1 MCENDKRG
9 TITVANPAHLPGSP
23 GRPEKVPMPAR
34 VLVVDDEPA
43 ICSLLES
50 ELGRREI
57 EVETTGN
64 PEQALER
71 LKENPVDVVLT
82 DIQMPEMDG
91 LTLLRRIKTVRP
103 NCEVIVMTAF
113 ASVETAREALKCG
126 AVDYL
131 TKPFSVRREVIPL
144 LEALLEIPADT
155 EVPAPSQ
162 VLAADVSDEDPFKGI
177 VGRGGALQ
185 ELLKKIQK
193 VAPSEVPVL
202 LHGQSGSGKEVMACA
217 IHRLSKR
224 SAGPLVKINCAA
236 LPETL
241 LESTLFG
248 HVRGA
253 FTGATSDREGLFQ
266 AADGG
271 TLFLDEIGE
280 ISTSFQPKLLRV
292 LQDGEFRRV
301 GEARKVLR
309 VDVRVVAATNRD
321 LEQAMRDGAFR
332 ADLFYRLNVVPLV
345 VPSLTERREDLPELI
360 EHFLREFAED
370 RALQFS
376 SRALE
381 TLESYHWPGNVR
393 ELANAVQQGVLL
405 RDGEQIEVWDLPAA
419 IQQGAPRESVA
430 PELDPRPSGDSLE
443 SVEIRCIRQAL
454 HKTGGN
460 RTRAAQLLGLTR
472 RALGY
477 RIQKYG
483 LEPSNRSIPAN
494 S

>member
-1 MCENDKRG
+1 
-9 TITVANPAHLPGSP
+9 
-23 GRPEKVPMPAR
+23 
-34 VLVVDDEPA
+34 
-43 ICSLLES
+43 
-50 ELGRREI
+50 
-57 EVETTGN
+57 
-64 PEQALER
+64 
-71 LKENPVDVVLT
+71 
-82 DIQMPEMDG
+82 
-91 LTLLRRIKTVRP
+91 
-103 NCEVIVMTAF
+103 
-113 ASVETAREALKCG
+113 
-126 AVDYL
+126 
-131 TKPFSVRREVIPL
+131 
-144 LEALLEIPADT
+144 
-155 EVPAPSQ
+155 
-162 VLAADVSDEDPFKGI
+162 FKGI
-177 VGRGGALQ
+177 VGRGEALQ
-185 ELLKKIQK
+185 ELLKKIRK

-202 LHGQSGSGKEVMACA
+202 LRGQSGSGKEVMACA

-224 SAGPLVKINCAA
+224 SAGPMVKINCAA

-309 VDVRVVAATNRD
+309 ADVRVVAATNRD

-332 ADLFYRLNVVPLV
+332 ADLFYRLNVVPLI
-345 VPSLTERREDLPELI
+345 VPSLRERHEDLPQLI

-370 RALQFS
+370 RLLQFS
-376 SRALE
+376 PHALE
-381 TLESYHWPGNVR
+381 TLEGYHWPGNVR

-419 IQQGAPRESVA
+419 IQQTAPGEPVA
-430 PELDPRPSGDSLE
+430 PEIEPRPVGDSLE

-483 LEPSNRSIPAN
+483 LEPPNRSLPAN

>member
-1 MCENDKRG
+1 M
-9 TITVANPAHLPGSP
+9 S
-23 GRPEKVPMPAR
+23 AR

-50 ELGRREI
+50 ELGRRDI
-57 EVETTGN
+57 EVETTSN
-64 PEQALER
+64 PEKALER

-82 DIQMPEMDG
+82 DIKMPEMDG

-144 LEALLEIPADT
+144 LEALLEVPADD
-155 EVPAPSQ
+155 EGPASSQ
-162 VLAADVSDEDPFKGI
+162 VLAADASDEDPFKGI
-177 VGRGGALQ
+177 VGRGDALQ
-185 ELLKKIQK
+185 ELLKKIRK

-202 LHGQSGSGKEVMACA
+202 LRGQSGSGKEVMACA

-224 SAGPLVKINCAA
+224 STGPLVKINCAA

-292 LQDGEFRRV
+292 LQDGEIRRV

-345 VPSLTERREDLPELI
+345 VPSLSERREDLPELI

-370 RALQFS
+370 RSLQFS
-376 SRALE
+376 LHALE
-381 TLESYHWPGNVR
+381 VLEGYHWPGNVR
-393 ELANAVQQGVLL
+393 ELSNAVQQGVLL
-405 RDGEQIEVWDLPAA
+405 HDGEQVEVWDLPAT
-419 IQQGAPRESVA
+419 IQQAAPGGPVA
-430 PELDPRPSGDSLE
+430 PEIEPRPAGDSLE

-483 LEPSNRSIPAN
+483 LEPPNRSLPAN

>member
-1 MCENDKRG
+1 
-9 TITVANPAHLPGSP
+9 
-23 GRPEKVPMPAR
+23 MPAR

-57 EVETTGN
+57 AVESTSN
-64 PEQALER
+64 PEVALER
-71 LKENPVDVVLT
+71 LKENPVDIVLT
-82 DIQMPEMDG
+82 DIKMPEMDG

-103 NCEVIVMTAF
+103 SCEVIVMTAF

-131 TKPFSVRREVIPL
+131 TKPFSVRREVVPL
-144 LEALLEIPADT
+144 LETLLETPAEPEERSSAKLVWEKGPD
-155 EVPAPSQ
+155 
-162 VLAADVSDEDPFKGI
+162 DDPFQGI

-202 LHGQSGSGKEVMACA
+202 LRGPSGSGKEVMACA

-224 SAGPLVKINCAA
+224 SSGPMVRINCAA

-280 ISTSFQPKLLRV
+280 ISPAFQPKLLRV

-301 GEARKVLR
+301 GDARRVQR
-309 VDVRVVAATNRD
+309 VDVRIVAATNRD
-321 LEQAMRDGAFR
+321 LEQALREGMFR
-332 ADLFYRLNVVPLV
+332 EDLFYRLNVLPLI
-345 VPSLTERREDLPELI
+345 VPSLAERSEDLRELI
-360 EHFLREFAED
+360 DHFLHMYSGSE
-370 RALQFS
+370 ALYFS
-376 SRALE
+376 PHALHA
-381 TLESYHWPGNVR
+381 LESYEWPGNVR
-393 ELANAVQQGVLL
+393 ELSNAVQQGVLL
-405 RDGEQIEVWDLPAA
+405 REGAQIEVWDLPPA
-419 IQQGAPRESVA
+419 IQQEASGKDLPRTSEPQV
-430 PELDPRPSGDSLE
+430 SGDSLE

-483 LEPSNRSIPAN
+483 LDGANPSTPTGV
-494 S
+494 

>member
-1 MCENDKRG
+1 M
-9 TITVANPAHLPGSP
+9 S
-23 GRPEKVPMPAR
+23 AR

-43 ICSLLES
+43 ICSLIES

-57 EVETTGN
+57 AVESTSN
-64 PEQALER
+64 PENALEK
-71 LKENPVDVVLT
+71 LKENPIDIVLT
-82 DIQMPEMDG
+82 DIKMPEMDG

-103 NCEVIVMTAF
+103 GCEVIVMTAY

-131 TKPFSVRREVIPL
+131 TKPFSVRREVVPLVETL
-144 LEALLEIPADT
+144 LETPA
-155 EVPAPSQ
+155 EPEGPAPSQ
-162 VLAADVSDEDPFKGI
+162 FLKPEASDEDPFNGI
-177 VGRGGALQ
+177 VGRGRILQ
-185 ELLKKIQK
+185 QLLKKIQK

-202 LHGQSGSGKEVMACA
+202 LRGPSGSGKEVMACA

-224 SAGPLVKINCAA
+224 SAAPLVKINCAA

-280 ISTSFQPKLLRV
+280 ISATFQPKLLRV

-301 GEARKVLR
+301 GDARKVLHA
-309 VDVRVVAATNRD
+309 DVRVVAATNRD

-332 ADLFYRLNVVPLV
+332 EDLFYRLNVVPLV
-345 VPSLTERREDLPELI
+345 VPSLAERAEDLSDLI
-360 EHFLREFAED
+360 DHFLREFREGQPVEFSD
-370 RALQFS
+370 RALQ
-376 SRALE
+376 A
-381 TLESYHWPGNVR
+381 LESYKWPGNVR
-393 ELANAVQQGVLL
+393 ELSNAIQQGVLL
-405 RDGEQIEVWDLPAA
+405 REGSRIEVWDLPAA
-419 IQQGAPRESVA
+419 IQQEAGGSEPPPATERQTTS
-430 PELDPRPSGDSLE
+430 DSLE

-483 LEPSNRSIPAN
+483 LEDDARNTSPNP
-494 S
+494 

>member
-1 MCENDKRG
+1 
-9 TITVANPAHLPGSP
+9 
-23 GRPEKVPMPAR
+23 MPAR

>member
-1 MCENDKRG
+1 
-9 TITVANPAHLPGSP
+9 
-23 GRPEKVPMPAR
+23 MPAR
-34 VLVVDDEPA
+34 VLIVDDEPA
-43 ICSLLES
+43 ICNLLES
-50 ELGRREI
+50 ELGRRKI
-57 EVETTGN
+57 EVESTSN
-64 PEQALER
+64 PEVALER

-82 DIQMPEMDG
+82 DIKMPEMDG

-103 NCEVIVMTAF
+103 SCEVIVMTAF

-131 TKPFSVRREVIPL
+131 TKPFSVRREVAPL
-144 LEALLEIPADT
+144 LEALLETPG
-155 EVPAPSQ
+155 EPEGPAPSQ
-162 VLAADVSDEDPFKGI
+162 LLRHPVDDDPFQGI

-185 ELLKKIQK
+185 NLLKKIQK

-202 LHGQSGSGKEVMACA
+202 LRGPSGSGKEVMACA

-224 SAGPLVKINCAA
+224 SKGPLVKINCAA

-280 ISTSFQPKLLRV
+280 ISTAFQPKLLRV

-301 GEARKVLR
+301 GDARRVLR
-309 VDVRVVAATNRD
+309 ADVRVVAATNRD
-321 LEQAMRDGAFR
+321 LEQALRDGAFR
-332 ADLFYRLNVVPLV
+332 EDLFYRLNVVPLV
-345 VPSLTERREDLPELI
+345 VPSLAERSEDLRDLI
-360 EHFLREFAED
+360 DHFLREFSEGHELHFSPS
-370 RALQFS
+370 ALG
-376 SRALE
+376 A
-381 TLESYHWPGNVR
+381 LESYAWPGNVR

-405 RDGEQIEVWDLPAA
+405 REGPQIEVWDLPPA
-419 IQQGAPRESVA
+419 IQQQAGGNDVPAESPPQA
-430 PELDPRPSGDSLE
+430 SADSLE

-454 HKTGGN
+454 NKTGGN
-460 RTRAAQLLGLTR
+460 RTQAAQLLGLTR

-483 LEPSNRSIPAN
+483 LDGPDQGGTAN
-494 S
+494 A

>member
-1 MCENDKRG
+1 
-9 TITVANPAHLPGSP
+9 
-23 GRPEKVPMPAR
+23 MPAR

-50 ELGRREI
+50 ELGRRDI
-57 EVETTGN
+57 AVESTSN
-64 PEQALER
+64 PEEALER
-71 LKENPVDVVLT
+71 LKANPIDVVLT
-82 DIQMPEMDG
+82 DIKMPEMDG
-91 LTLLRRIKTVRP
+91 LTLLKRINTVRP
-103 NCEVIVMTAF
+103 SCDVIVMTAF

-131 TKPFSVRREVIPL
+131 TKPFSVRREVAPL
-144 LEALLEIPADT
+144 LEALLETPA
-155 EVPAPSQ
+155 EPERPAPSQ
-162 VLAADVSDEDPFKGI
+162 LLWHPSDNDPFQGI

-185 ELLKKIQK
+185 QLLKKIQK

-202 LHGQSGSGKEVMACA
+202 LRGPSGSGKEVMACA

-224 SAGPLVKINCAA
+224 STGPLVKINCAA

-241 LESTLFG
+241 LESALFG

-280 ISTSFQPKLLRV
+280 ISAAFQPKLLRV

-301 GEARKVLR
+301 GDARRVLR
-309 VDVRVVAATNRD
+309 VDVRVVAATNRA
-321 LEQAMRDGAFR
+321 LEQALRDGAFR
-332 ADLFYRLNVVPLV
+332 EDLFYRLNVVPLV
-345 VPSLTERREDLPELI
+345 VPSLAERSEDLRDLI
-360 EHFLREFAED
+360 DHFLREFSEGHALHFSP
-370 RALQFS
+370 RALG
-376 SRALE
+376 A
-381 TLESYHWPGNVR
+381 LESYQWPGNVR

-405 RDGEQIEVWDLPAA
+405 REGPQIELWDLPPA
-419 IQQGAPRESVA
+419 IQQQSSGKDAPAENQ
-430 PELDPRPSGDSLE
+430 PQTSGDSLE

-460 RTRAAQLLGLTR
+460 RTQAAQLLGLTR

-483 LEPSNRSIPAN
+483 LDGPSRGAPAN